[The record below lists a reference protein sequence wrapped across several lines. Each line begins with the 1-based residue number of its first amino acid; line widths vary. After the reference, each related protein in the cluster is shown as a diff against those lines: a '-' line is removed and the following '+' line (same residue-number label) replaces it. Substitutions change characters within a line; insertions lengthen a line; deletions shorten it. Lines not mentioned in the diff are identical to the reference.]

1 MSAAVTLMTPTRGRP
16 VSLERA
22 LRSVFAQE
30 GAPELELIVVDND
43 PAGSARETVR
53 RLQPLSPWPLLY
65 VHEPRPGVANA
76 RNAGMAAASAPLIAF
91 IDDDEEAEPDWL
103 ARLLSARERYDADAV
118 FGPVK
123 TRLPEEVTENRGYFE
138 RFFAREG
145 PAESGVVE
153 RHWGCGNSL
162 VRRAAMPNPEQP
174 FAEFRNEIGGEDD
187 LLFGQMQAA
196 GARFAW
202 AADALLW
209 EHPDP
214 SRITLDYTLRRAFS
228 YGQGP
233 CSASAAASPPDR
245 LGVARWMAIGVGQT
259 AVYGAEAALKSLGRR
274 SDRVFALHR
283 LAGSLGKIFWWG
295 PFKIGFYGAPA

>member
-1 MSAAVTLMTPTRGRP
+1 MTPAVTVMTPTRARP
-16 VSLERA
+16 ASLERA
-22 LRSVFAQE
+22 LRSVFAQI
-30 GAPELELIVVDND
+30 GVTGLELVVVDND
-43 PAGSARETVR
+43 PTASARQTVEG
-53 RLQPLSPWPLLY
+53 LKAVSPWPLIY

-76 RNAGMAAASAPLIAF
+76 RNAGTAAASAPLIAF

-103 ARLLSARERYDADAV
+103 ARLLAARERYDADAV
-118 FGPVK
+118 FGPVA
-123 TRLPEEVTENRGYFE
+123 TRLPDSVTENRAYFE

-145 PAESGVVE
+145 PAESGLAD

-162 VRRAAMPNPEQP
+162 VRRAAMPNLERP
-174 FAEFRNEIGGEDD
+174 FAEFRNKIGGEDD

-202 AADALLW
+202 AADAKVW

-214 SRITLDYTLRRAFS
+214 ARITLDYTLKRAFA

-233 CSASAAASPPDR
+233 CSASAAASPPDPV
-245 LGVARWMAIGVGQT
+245 GVAKWMAIGVAQT
-259 AVYGAEAALKSLGRR
+259 AVYGAEAAWKALTRR
-274 SDRVFALHR
+274 SDRVFAMHR